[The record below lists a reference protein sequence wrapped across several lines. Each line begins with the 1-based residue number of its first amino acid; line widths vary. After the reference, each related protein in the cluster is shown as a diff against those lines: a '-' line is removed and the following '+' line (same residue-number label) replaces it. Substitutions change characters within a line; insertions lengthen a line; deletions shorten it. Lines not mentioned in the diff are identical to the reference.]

1 MKMSKR
7 KGYEEIEQGNVPSF
21 GESKKNA
28 DARLQLMHLK
38 EQESFIKK
46 GYLLCMLLF
55 LATGVAMTTAI
66 LEGTYADA
74 ILAETIMVT
83 FFGTT
88 WVLLFIV
95 MVCCYGAPQI
105 RIALLLFISMFIGTV
120 AGFMIAANLK
130 IVINHMQDSNTTG

>member
-1 MKMSKR
+1 
-7 KGYEEIEQGNVPSF
+7 
-21 GESKKNA
+21 
-28 DARLQLMHLK
+28 
-38 EQESFIKK
+38 
-46 GYLLCMLLF
+46 
-55 LATGVAMTTAI
+55 MTTAI

-130 IVINHMQDSNTTG
+130 IVIKHMQDSNTTG

>member
-1 MKMSKR
+1 MSKR
-7 KGYEEIEQGNVPSF
+7 KGYEEIEQGNASY
-21 GESKKNA
+21 GESKKDA
-28 DARLQLMHLK
+28 DSRLQLMHLR
-38 EQESFIKK
+38 EQEAFIKK

-95 MVCCYGAPQI
+95 MVCCYGATQI

-120 AGFMIAANLK
+120 GGFMMAANLK
-130 IVINHMQDSNTTG
+130 VVISHMQDLNTTS